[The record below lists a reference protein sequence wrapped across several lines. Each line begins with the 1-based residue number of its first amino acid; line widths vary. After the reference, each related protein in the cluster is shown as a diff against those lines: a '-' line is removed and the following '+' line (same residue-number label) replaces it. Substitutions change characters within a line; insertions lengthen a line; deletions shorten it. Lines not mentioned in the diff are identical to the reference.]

1 MFDKV
6 TEIVAHMIGFFHIAV
21 EEERMRDAYDD
32 FKAQQLA
39 DAETNDLTNIV
50 VKFKAP
56 YTLKDFTPVVE
67 YTPTDLEQAPQ
78 FYGPEILN
86 IYLPYYQP
94 LAGGAEELAWA
105 ASGTPSLSFS
115 FNRPHLTLEPAGS
128 VVTISI
134 QSAWMEDNDDLFLNE
149 IPAEFSDPAEYLAT
163 LQSLNAIAQVL
174 GVAATS
180 VSLDLSEST
189 LGTVKALHDSMG
201 ATDGTSRLGET
212 VTALH
217 GEEASGSYVNGETV
231 EETPILD
238 DIMPAYFQAENPDVV
253 LSDDAPEDEDD
264 PDALANT
271 DPFQGLDGPSPASEQ
286 FEIDDGHHLVTGA
299 NVMVNDVSIS
309 VGWLDAPVISV
320 MGDVVDLNVISQVN
334 VLFEHVTLN
343 AQPGAMFSTSLN
355 VATMSHISSQPVTD
369 DAAMT
374 EDASAAPTGLPQNWA
389 VTRIDGDIIMANW
402 VSQFSFMT
410 DHDRA
415 DVQFTGSNTQIVM
428 GDNTIVNLADIL
440 EIGYGYDLVMI
451 GGNMITVNQ
460 ICQMNV
466 VMDYDTVTYTGDVPF
481 GFSGGD
487 NLLFNGANIST
498 TGIDSYT
505 DMTSNFAQASDAFAN
520 GATTIDGS
528 VAHDS
533 AFAGDDIL
541 TVLYISG
548 DFTTLNCLD
557 QTNIMGDSD
566 QVHLALDNFQ
576 AQTGASIELVTGSNA
591 AINTASVNVYG
602 VDSEVRVNGEA
613 YSDALLYQA
622 NLIDTDSD
630 PLGVALPALANEA
643 VAFLAEGMMSPDGEA
658 PPDAEIIAT
667 SPEYSGNPDMM
678 QTMLA

>member
-32 FKAQQLA
+32 FKALQLA

-50 VKFKAP
+50 VTFKAP
-56 YTLKDFTPVVE
+56 YTLTDFTPVLE
-67 YTPTDLEQAPQ
+67 YTPPDLEQVPQ
-78 FYGPEILN
+78 FYGPDILN
-86 IYLPYYQP
+86 THLPYYHP
-94 LAGGAEELAWA
+94 LAEGADELAWA
-105 ASGTPSLSFS
+105 ASGSVSLSFS

-128 VVTISI
+128 VVTITI
-134 QSAWMEDNDDLFLNE
+134 QNAWMEDNDDLFMNE
-149 IPAEFSDPAEYLAT
+149 IPADFVDPAEYLTT
-163 LQSLNAIAQVL
+163 LQSINAIAQAL
-174 GVAATS
+174 GVVATS
-180 VSLDLSEST
+180 APLDFSKST
-189 LGTVKALHDSMG
+189 LDTVKALHESMG
-201 ATDGTSRLGET
+201 DTDGTSRIGEIVT
-212 VTALH
+212 VQH
-217 GEEASGSYVNGETV
+217 GDDAYGSYVNGETV

-253 LSDDAPEDEDD
+253 LSDDAPEDEED

-271 DPFQGLDGPSPASEQ
+271 DPFQGLDGSSPASEQ

-299 NVMVNDVSIS
+299 NVMVNDASIS

-343 AQPGAMFSTSLN
+343 AQAGATVSANFN

-369 DAAMT
+369 DAAMA
-374 EDASAAPTGLPQNWA
+374 EDTGGAPTGLPQNWA

-428 GDNTIVNLADIL
+428 GDNTIVNLAGFM

-460 ICQMNV
+460 ISQMNV
-466 VMDYDTVTYTGDVPF
+466 VMDYDTVTFTGDVPF

-505 DMTSNFAQASDAFAN
+505 DMTSNFANASNAFAN
-520 GATTIDGS
+520 GATTINDS
-528 VAHDS
+528 VAHDN

-548 DFTTLNCLD
+548 DFTTLNWLE

-566 QVHLALDNFQ
+566 QVHMALDNFQ

-591 AINTASVNVYG
+591 AINTASVNIYG
-602 VDSEVRVNGEA
+602 VDSEVRVGGEA

-622 NLIDTDSD
+622 NLIDTDAD
-630 PLGVALPALANEA
+630 PLGVELPALANEA

-658 PPDAEIIAT
+658 PSDAEIVAT
-667 SPEYSGNPDMM
+667 APEYSGNPDMM